1 MRRHTRQWK
10 EERVPELK
18 KLFDSY
24 EVIGIADL
32 SGFPGQLFQSTRKKL
47 HAKAIIKVTK
57 TRVAKRALAESKLSG
72 KGLDANLEGSI
83 AIIFSHMNPFEL
95 FAFLKKNK
103 GSVSAKEGQLAPF
116 DIVVPA
122 GDTGLPP
129 GPALSDLKAAGLN
142 ARIQGATIMIMHDTV
157 VTKKG
162 QPISKP
168 VAGVL
173 SKLDIKPIKVGL
185 NLVSV
190 YEKGEIYSA
199 ESLDIDADRIFND
212 FKLAYLQAIEL
223 AISCQYFTPPVTEKM
238 IERAQRQ
245 ANALNALAGIMPAE
259 SGEEKKP
266 EAPAEGEAESEEA
279 PAEEKGEAQAEG
291 KAEAPAEEKGEE
303 SA

>member
-1 MRRHTRQWK
+1 MRHHTRQWK

-18 KLFDSY
+18 KFFDSY

-32 SGFPGQLFQSTRKKL
+32 SGFPASLFQSIRKKL
-47 HAKAIIKVTK
+47 HGKAVIKVTK

-72 KGLDANLEGSI
+72 KGLDANLEGSV
-83 AIIFSHMNPFEL
+83 AIIFSRMNPFEL

-142 ARIQGATIMIMHDTV
+142 ARIQGATIMIMSDTV

-168 VAGVL
+168 VAGML

-199 ESLDIDADRIFND
+199 ESLDIDADKVFND

-223 AISCQYFTPPVTEKM
+223 AISAQYFTPLVTKKM
-238 IERAQRQ
+238 VERAQRQ
-245 ANALNALAGIMPAE
+245 ANALAALAGAAE
-259 SGEEKKP
+259 SGEGKK
-266 EAPAEGEAESEEA
+266 AEA
-279 PAEEKGEAQAEG
+279 PAEEAGES
-291 KAEAPAEEKGEE
+291 PAEEKGEE
-303 SA
+303 SAQ